1 MGKRLDL
8 SAEMLAAPIAPP
20 QAARLGPPVPAPAV
34 PKDSPVIRKAQP
46 PVNDKP
52 LQVRWPRAEVK
63 ALKLAAADA
72 EQTIS
77 EFMLACFHDYIKASK
92 KA

>member
-8 SAEMLAAPIAPP
+8 SAEMLEAPVAPP
-20 QAARLGPPVPAPAV
+20 QAARVVPPVPVPAAP
-34 PKDSPVIRKAQP
+34 DSPVIRKAQP

-77 EFMLACFHDYIKASK
+77 EFMLACFHDYIKARK
-92 KA
+92 QA